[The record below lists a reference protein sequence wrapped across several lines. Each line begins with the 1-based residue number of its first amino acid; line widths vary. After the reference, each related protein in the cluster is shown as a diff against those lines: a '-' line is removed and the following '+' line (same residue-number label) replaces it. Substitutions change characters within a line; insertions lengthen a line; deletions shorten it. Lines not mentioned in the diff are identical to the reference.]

1 MVAND
6 SGSMGLNYRRRV
18 IYQAL
23 NETFQDPQQIRRYFD
38 LWQREHSHEAHF
50 VVTRFAAVVATAAGF
65 SAEQKSIFQRRL
77 FHGLTQSYDT
87 LPRVPDAWLA
97 GAGRSGETPAV
108 AATIVATPTPAP
120 ARSAPPRPPVTEP
133 VTVADFEAPERIVF
147 KAFAQP
153 IVAAILAK
161 TDRHRDVLAQAV
173 DDLGAGATGREQEL
187 HLALKRWSRA
197 RFAADA
203 LPPLRAQEDLRH
215 LAHQLYL
222 LAVDFLGPMPAD
234 RLLAQAAADAERL
247 PEAARFSP
255 QSLL

>member
-1 MVAND
+1 
-6 SGSMGLNYRRRV
+6 
-18 IYQAL
+18 
-23 NETFQDPQQIRRYFD
+23 
-38 LWQREHSHEAHF
+38 
-50 VVTRFAAVVATAAGF
+50 
-65 SAEQKSIFQRRL
+65 
-77 FHGLTQSYDT
+77 
-87 LPRVPDAWLA
+87 VPDAWFA
-97 GAGRSGETPAV
+97 GAGQTGETPAV
-108 AATIVATPTPAP
+108 AAAVLSTTNP
-120 ARSAPPRPPVTEP
+120 ARSPSPPIEP
-133 VTVADFEAPERIVF
+133 VSAADFEAPERIVF

-161 TDRHRDVLAQAV
+161 TDRHQDVLAQAV
-173 DDLGAGATGREQEL
+173 DDLGAGAAGREQEL

-247 PEAARFSP
+247 PEAATFSP
-255 QSLL
+255 QYLL

>member
-1 MVAND
+1 MAAND
-6 SGSMGLNYRRRV
+6 SGSMGVNYRRRV

-23 NETFQDPQQIRRYFD
+23 SETFQDPQQIRRYFD

-65 SAEQKSIFQRRL
+65 SAEQKSAFQRRL
-77 FHGLTQSYDT
+77 FHGLTQSYET
-87 LPRVPDAWLA
+87 LPRVPDAWFA
-97 GAGRSGETPAV
+97 GAGQTGEAP
-108 AATIVATPTPAP
+108 AATATVVSIPTPT
-120 ARSAPPRPPVTEP
+120 RNTPPRPPVTEP
-133 VTVADFEAPERIVF
+133 VIAADFEAPERIVF

-161 TDRHRDVLAQAV
+161 TDRHQDVLAQAV
-173 DDLGAGATGREQEL
+173 DDLGAGAAGRAQEL

-234 RLLAQAAADAERL
+234 RLLAQAAAEAERL
-247 PEAARFSP
+247 PEAATFSP

>member
-1 MVAND
+1 
-6 SGSMGLNYRRRV
+6 
-18 IYQAL
+18 
-23 NETFQDPQQIRRYFD
+23 
-38 LWQREHSHEAHF
+38 
-50 VVTRFAAVVATAAGF
+50 
-65 SAEQKSIFQRRL
+65 
-77 FHGLTQSYDT
+77 
-87 LPRVPDAWLA
+87 
-97 GAGRSGETPAV
+97 
-108 AATIVATPTPAP
+108 
-120 ARSAPPRPPVTEP
+120 
-133 VTVADFEAPERIVF
+133 VF

-161 TDRHRDVLAQAV
+161 TDRHQDVLAQAV
-173 DDLGAGATGREQEL
+173 DDLGAGAAGREQEL

-247 PEAARFSP
+247 PEAATFSP
-255 QSLL
+255 QYLL

>member
-1 MVAND
+1 MAAND
-6 SGSMGLNYRRRV
+6 SGSMGVNYRRRV

-65 SAEQKSIFQRRL
+65 TAEQKSILRRRL

-87 LPRVPDAWLA
+87 LPRVPDGWFA
-97 GAGRSGETPAV
+97 GPSQTGEAP
-108 AATIVATPTPAP
+108 AATATLVSIPTP

-133 VTVADFEAPERIVF
+133 VPAADFEAPERIVF

-161 TDRHRDVLAQAV
+161 TDRHQDVLAQAV
-173 DDLGAGATGREQEL
+173 DDLGAGAAGREQEL

-203 LPPLRAQEDLRH
+203 LPPLRGQEDLRH

-234 RLLAQAAADAERL
+234 RLLAQAAAEAERL
-247 PEAARFSP
+247 PEAATFSP
-255 QSLL
+255 QYLL

>member
-1 MVAND
+1 MAAND
-6 SGSMGLNYRRRV
+6 SGSMGVNYRRRV

-87 LPRVPDAWLA
+87 LPRVPDAWFV
-97 GAGRSGETPAV
+97 GARQTGERPAPI
-108 AATIVATPTPAP
+108 AAVVSTPTPAP
-120 ARSAPPRPPVTEP
+120 ARGAQPIEP
-133 VTVADFEAPERIVF
+133 VASADFEAPERIVF

-161 TDRHRDVLAQAV
+161 TERHQDVLAQAV
-173 DDLGAGATGREQEL
+173 DDLGAGAAGHEQEL

-247 PEAARFSP
+247 PEAATFSP
-255 QSLL
+255 QHLL